1 MEHNLW
7 IRIEFNNTCYLEG
20 RDELIKELVK
30 VCPVQTRNSWY
41 PAAFPGLEFF
51 VDINLNLTLHD
62 FVNNVIIPGVQC
74 WAVGEA
80 CSKVWSAFSK
90 FLKKNKE
97 YDIQQLKLY
106 FNDVVITFRG
116 SPSYGTM
123 MKVYQSLPHHL
134 DILQENGITEI
145 SEIRFPYCEVVDE
158 ETGEKTYKESF
169 WDNTDDDLLWKVRY
183 MLGCEICYY
192 NPNTEKVI

>member
-1 MEHNLW
+1 MENNLW
-7 IRIEFNNTCYLEG
+7 IRIEFNDYNLLQG
-20 RDELIKELVK
+20 KDELLNELRE
-30 VCPVQTRNSWY
+30 VCTVQSRNKWY
-41 PAAFPGLEFF
+41 PAACTGLEFL
-51 VDINLNLTLHD
+51 VDINFNLTLQE
-62 FVNNVIIPGVQC
+62 FVNNVIIPGFEYWV
-74 WAVGEA
+74 VGKA
-80 CSKVWSAFSK
+80 FSKIWSAFK
-90 FLKKNKE
+90 AFLEKNKE
-97 YDIQQLKLY
+97 YDIQSLKLY

-123 MKVYQSLPHHL
+123 MKVYQSLPRHL

-183 MLGCEICYY
+183 MLGCESCYY